1 MGSTLRRFR
10 KKFPLGTL
18 ALEVFSIVLGVL
30 LALGANEWR
39 KHANQQDLKQRTLRM
54 IGEDAM
60 QNRRIL
66 ARRIELHDALKA
78 DVSASTQ
85 LLSQGVTA
93 FPDSLK
99 QLNFGIIPLNT
110 SAYETARAAQ
120 VIPLLDLEM
129 ASALARMHEIIRI
142 NRALEDAM
150 RGAASNLN
158 YYAIVQA
165 EQQGMPAS
173 EVAIGRSFN
182 ASVNMGNSLGDMV
195 RNERSLHR
203 SFGDLLRRL
212 HADGIAVDTTA
223 GGSLESPAPSSSR

>member
-182 ASVNMGNSLGDMV
+182 AFVNMGNSLGDMV

-223 GGSLESPAPSSSR
+223 GGSLESPAPLPSR

>member
-10 KKFPLGTL
+10 EKFPLGTL
-18 ALEVFSIVLGVL
+18 ALEVFSIVLGVM

-39 KHANQQDLKQRTLRM
+39 KHANQHELKQRTLRM

-66 ARRIELHDALKA
+66 ARRIDLHDALKA
-78 DVSASTQ
+78 DVNASSE
-85 LLSQGVTA
+85 LLSQGVTS

-150 RGAASNLN
+150 RDAAFNLN
-158 YYAIVQA
+158 YYALIQA
-165 EQQGMPAS
+165 DQQGTPAS
-173 EVAIGRSFN
+173 EAAIGQSFN
-182 ASVNMGNSLGDMV
+182 AFINMGNSLSDMV
-195 RNERSLHR
+195 RNERGLHR
-203 SFGDLLRRL
+203 SFGQLLRRL
-212 HADGIAVDTTA
+212 HTDGIAVDTTA
-223 GGSLESPAPSSSR
+223 GAL

>member
-182 ASVNMGNSLGDMV
+182 AFVNMGNSLGDMV

>member
-1 MGSTLRRFR
+1 MGPTLRRLR
-10 KKFPLGTL
+10 EKFPLGTL

-60 QNRRIL
+60 ENRRIL
-66 ARRIELHDALKA
+66 ARRIALHDALKA
-78 DVSASTQ
+78 EVNASSK
-85 LLSQGVTA
+85 LLSEGITT

-110 SAYETARAAQ
+110 SAYETARATQ

-129 ASALARMHEIIRI
+129 ASTLARIQEVIGI
-142 NRALEDAM
+142 NRTLADLM
-150 RGAASNLN
+150 RESASNLD
-158 YYAIVQA
+158 YYAIFQS
-165 EQQGMPAS
+165 EQQGMAPSSA
-173 EVAIGRSFN
+173 AIGQSFN
-182 ASVNMGNSLGDMV
+182 AFINVNNAVSDMV
-195 RNERSLHR
+195 RNERELHR
-203 SFGDLLRRL
+203 VYGQLLRRL

-223 GGSLESPAPSSSR
+223 GAL

>member
-1 MGSTLRRFR
+1 MGSTLRRLR
-10 KKFPLGTL
+10 EKFPLGTL
-18 ALEVFSIVLGVL
+18 ALEVFSIVLGVM

-85 LLSQGVTA
+85 LLSQGVTT

-150 RGAASNLN
+150 RGASSDLN
-158 YYAIVQA
+158 YYAIVQS
-165 EQQGMPAS
+165 EQEDRPPS
-173 EVAIGRSFN
+173 ETALAQSFN
-182 ASVNMGNSLGDMV
+182 AFINVGNALSDMV
-195 RNERSLHR
+195 RNERGLHR
-203 SFGDLLRRL
+203 SFGQLLHRL

-223 GGSLESPAPSSSR
+223 GAL

>member
-1 MGSTLRRFR
+1 MGSTLRRLR
-10 KKFPLGTL
+10 EKFPLGTL

-60 QNRRIL
+60 ENRRIL
-66 ARRIELHDALKA
+66 ARRIELHDALQA
-78 DVSASTQ
+78 DVKISSE
-85 LLSQGVTA
+85 LLAEGVTA

-120 VIPLLDLEM
+120 VIPLLDLEL
-129 ASALARMHEIIRI
+129 ASTLARMHEIIRI

-150 RGAASNLN
+150 RNASANLN
-158 YYAIVQA
+158 YYAIIRS
-165 EQQGMPAS
+165 EQEGTSPS
-173 EVAIGRSFN
+173 EAAMAQSFN
-182 ASVNMGNSLGDMV
+182 ALINVGNSVGDMV

-203 SFGDLLRRL
+203 SFGQLLHRL

-223 GGSLESPAPSSSR
+223 GAL

>member
-1 MGSTLRRFR
+1 MGSTLRRLR
-10 KKFPLGTL
+10 KQFPLGTL

-60 QNRRIL
+60 ENRRIL

-78 DVSASTQ
+78 DVEVGAE
-85 LLSQGVTA
+85 LLSQGVTT
-93 FPDSLK
+93 FPDSLR

-120 VIPLLDLEM
+120 VIPLLDLEI
-129 ASALARMHEIIRI
+129 ALVLARMHEIIRI
-142 NRALEDAM
+142 NRGLEDAM
-150 RGAASNLN
+150 RDAAYSLD
-158 YYAIVQA
+158 YYAIFQS
-165 EQQGMPAS
+165 EQQGTPAS
-173 EVAIGRSFN
+173 EAALGRSFN
-182 ASVNMGNSLGDMV
+182 AFINMGNSLGDMV
-195 RNERSLHR
+195 RNERGLHR
-203 SFGDLLRRL
+203 GFGELLRRL

-223 GGSLESPAPSSSR
+223 GAL

>member
-1 MGSTLRRFR
+1 MGSTLRRLR
-10 KKFPLGTL
+10 ERFPLGTL

-60 QNRRIL
+60 ENRRIL

-78 DVSASTQ
+78 DVEASSK
-85 LLSQGVTA
+85 LLSQGVTT

-142 NRALEDAM
+142 NRALENAM
-150 RGAASNLN
+150 RDAAYTLD
-158 YYAIVQA
+158 YYAILQS
-165 EQQGMPAS
+165 EQQGTSPS
-173 EVAIGRSFN
+173 EAALAQSFN
-182 ASVNMGNSLGDMV
+182 AFINVGNALSDMV
-195 RNERSLHR
+195 RNERGLHR
-203 SFGDLLRRL
+203 SFGQLLHRL
-212 HADGIAVDTTA
+212 RADGIAVDTTA
-223 GGSLESPAPSSSR
+223 GAL